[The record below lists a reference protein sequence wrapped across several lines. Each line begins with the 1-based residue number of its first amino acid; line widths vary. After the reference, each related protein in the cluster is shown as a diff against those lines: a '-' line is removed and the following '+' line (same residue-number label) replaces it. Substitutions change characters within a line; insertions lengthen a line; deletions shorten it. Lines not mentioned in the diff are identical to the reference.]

1 MFLKRLEVSGFKSFA
16 EKMNIE
22 FVSGVTAVVGPNGS
36 GKSNISDG
44 IRWVLGE
51 QSARSLRGSKM
62 EDIIFAG
69 SDTRKPLNMAEV
81 TLVLNN
87 EDEFLDVDYSE
98 VSITRRLFRSGD
110 SEYLINNQPCRL
122 KDITTL
128 FMDSG
133 LGKEAFSI
141 IGQGKVEEV
150 LSSKPEERR
159 SIFEEAAGVLKY
171 KQRKTKANKKL
182 TETEENL
189 NRVEDILHELEYQRE
204 PMEIQASIAK
214 DYLAKKEELEKVE
227 VALTVE
233 EIKEL
238 HGEWEQAKQEASIL
252 EEKEEKAASLAA
264 NRELKVK
271 SARENIQLL
280 DGKLS
285 HLQEELLTVSKA
297 LEKEEGRREL
307 LKEKGKNITDRKKEL
322 EERFQS
328 QQEKAETIRTRIVEE
343 ETELEKRQ
351 RSTQKISADL
361 KETETQLQLNERDI
375 EKELEESKAE
385 YIELLNEQAALRNE
399 KRYVAEQKELLK
411 SRLTRLSKENEDFL
425 QERDSFNKV
434 KAEAQLEE
442 EKALK
447 VVQSL
452 TETFRELTEEQALL
466 EEKAEEKEGQ
476 LFKAYRYIQE
486 TRSRKKVLEEMETDF
501 SGFYQGVKS
510 VLKERGRKLSGI
522 EGAVAELIQ
531 VPKPYETAV
540 EIALGASLQHIVVK
554 EESHARQ
561 AIEFLKSSRQG
572 RATFLPL
579 SAIQGRYL
587 SGELLG
593 KVSQNPGFIGIGA
606 DLIDTNSEYK
616 KVIQS
621 LLGQV
626 VIAETLE
633 DANQMAK
640 KTGYRVR
647 IVTLDGDIVNP
658 GGSMTGGSVNK
669 NSARL
674 LGRQRELEE
683 LRSKLSDMEKKTEK
697 AEQTVKEI
705 KKKLKEKN
713 EKLINTQKEM
723 EEKRTILQEARDK
736 RARIE
741 GEAHRFDSRLSLYDR
756 ESKSVK
762 EEKRTLETREAT
774 LQTKEIEV
782 ADLLAGLEKDIA
794 EKEHKQK
801 EKESSADLLKERLTE
816 LKVNLASHREK
827 ITYQKQKI
835 KELREEEEKTK
846 NSVQKVQEE
855 LAFINERLQAMSSGS
870 GDINQ
875 DIDETKM
882 RKKEITNHVSALQA
896 ERKESY
902 EQVQEL
908 EESLRVN
915 QREVKRLSGVRHEK
929 QVEMNR
935 LDVQLDHCLT
945 RLQQEYEISFE
956 KASRDYELKLSMEKA
971 REQVNLIKLGIE
983 ELGNVNLGAIEEF
996 ERISERFEFLT
1007 EQREDLMSAKDTLS
1021 SVIQEMDEEMRRR
1034 FQETFQAIQ
1043 KNFKETFCELF
1054 GGGEAD
1060 LVLTQPEDLLET
1072 GIDIIARPPG
1082 KKLQHLTLLS
1092 GGEKALTA
1100 IALLFSILKVK
1111 PVPFCVLD
1119 EVEAALDE
1127 ANVARFS
1134 QYLKTFS
1141 EGTQFIVVT
1150 HRKATMEEADVLYG
1164 ITMEE
1169 SGVSKMVSVKLEQA
1183 DQLIEPVHS

>member
-171 KQRKTKANKKL
+171 KQRKTKAKKKL

-238 HGEWEQAKQEASIL
+238 HREWEQAKQEASKL
-252 EEKEEKAASLAA
+252 EDKEEKAASLAA

-271 SARENIQLL
+271 SARETIQLL

-285 HLQEELLTVSKA
+285 DLQEELLTVSKA

-328 QQEKAETIRTRIVEE
+328 QQEKAETLRTRIVEE

-434 KAEAQLEE
+434 KVEAQLEE

-452 TETFRELTEEQALL
+452 TETFRELTEEQAIL

-587 SGELLG
+587 SSELLG
-593 KVSQNPGFIGIGA
+593 KVSQNAGFIGIGA

-762 EEKRTLETREAT
+762 EEKRTLETREGT

-782 ADLLAGLEKDIA
+782 ADLLARLEKDIA

-835 KELREEEEKTK
+835 KELREEEEET
-846 NSVQKVQEE
+846 NTSVQKVQEE

-935 LDVQLDHCLT
+935 LDVQLDHRLT